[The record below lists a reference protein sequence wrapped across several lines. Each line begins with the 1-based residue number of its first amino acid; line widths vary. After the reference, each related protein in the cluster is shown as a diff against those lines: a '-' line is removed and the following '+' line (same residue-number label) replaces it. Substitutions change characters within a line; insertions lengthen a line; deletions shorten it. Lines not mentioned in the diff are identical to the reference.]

1 MTYPFSSKLVGPTC
15 SNPEVFESI
24 PEITVSVVFI
34 GKPGSWPRA
43 SYSPSFYPFLLA
55 FILNLVKASGL
66 AILFGFNVELN
77 QAIFSADFFFTIL
90 KSNNTHY
97 DQVDRTKTNEF
108 QMESNDICNCT
119 SIALQEHVQQEGNE
133 ETAKL

>member
-1 MTYPFSSKLVGPTC
+1 M
-15 SNPEVFESI
+15 
-24 PEITVSVVFI
+24 FI

-77 QAIFSADFFFTIL
+77 QAIFSTGFFFFTRL
-90 KSNNTHY
+90 KSKNTHY
-97 DQVDRTKTNEF
+97 DQVGRIKTNEF
-108 QMESNDICNCT
+108 QTESNDICNCT